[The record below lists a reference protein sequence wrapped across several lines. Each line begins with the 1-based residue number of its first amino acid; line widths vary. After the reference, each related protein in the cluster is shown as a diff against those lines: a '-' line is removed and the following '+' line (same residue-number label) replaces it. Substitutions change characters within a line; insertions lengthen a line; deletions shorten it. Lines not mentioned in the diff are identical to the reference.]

1 MELQGANDG
10 IRLAA
15 YRANLPAPVAN
26 GKATSGGFESGYY
39 TCDGDGSSVVSRV
52 SVDLTGYETLDAP
65 PRYDFYANTEVWGRR
80 RQFRPSLFQL
90 HAGPEVRDLLFI

>member
-26 GKATSGGFESGYY
+26 GKATSGGFESDYY
-39 TCDGDGSSVVSRV
+39 TCDGDGSSVASRV

-65 PRYDFYANTEVWGRR
+65 PR
-80 RQFRPSLFQL
+80 
-90 HAGPEVRDLLFI
+90 